1 MLHSSHNLV
10 VIPASR
16 QVGRKLSSHSTSPPN
31 KSLPYSHRRSSWH
44 SSRLHDFSI
53 TILRCSKDVIL
64 NSSFTCTARLRNFF
78 VCRIYIP
85 LIFLCFLFQF
95 KRSFSSLDIQNL
107 EFYNLKFHDI
117 KPKYETRNKSS
128 RTTWEVKTVW

>member
-1 MLHSSHNLV
+1 MLHSSHNLI

-44 SSRLHDFSI
+44 SSRLHDFSV

-95 KRSFSSLDIQNL
+95 KRYFSSLDIQNFTIL
-107 EFYNLKFHDI
+107 NFTISSLSMKQEINLPEQLGK
-117 KPKYETRNKSS
+117 
-128 RTTWEVKTVW
+128 